1 MYLSFRYL
9 IERLDDSHVLS
20 VKPRLPG
27 HAGYTK
33 LGDAAASLKVTAK
46 SATMSDMHPST
57 AGLSLLYSLHQ
68 LDSNLYPRQLFH
80 CIR

>member
-33 LGDAAASLKVTAK
+33 LGDAAASLKV
-46 SATMSDMHPST
+46 P
-57 AGLSLLYSLHQ
+57 
-68 LDSNLYPRQLFH
+68 
-80 CIR
+80 